1 MKTQKF
7 MDVPSRICLV
17 GIFLLFT
24 GALFAQQQLEG
35 QVVDE
40 EGMGL
45 IGANVLIKGTSTGTQ
60 TDFEGNFT
68 IQAQSGD
75 VLVVSYIGYQT
86 REVEVGAESDITITL
101 QQNPSVLDELV
112 VTGYSKQAR
121 TTMTTSISKLDSRI
135 LETSTRSNAAT

>member
-24 GALFAQQQLEG
+24 GALFAQQQIEG

-86 REVEVGAESDITITL
+86 REVEVGAESAITITL

-112 VTGYSKQAR
+112 VTGYSL
-121 TTMTTSISKLDSRI
+121 SLVHIFICIIS
-135 LETSTRSNAAT
+135 